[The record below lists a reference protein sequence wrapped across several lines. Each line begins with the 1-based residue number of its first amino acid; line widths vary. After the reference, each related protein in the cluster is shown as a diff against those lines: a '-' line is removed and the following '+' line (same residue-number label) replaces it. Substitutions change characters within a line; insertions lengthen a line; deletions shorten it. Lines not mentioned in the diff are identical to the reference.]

1 MIIVSRKRIIEHKKI
16 GSGFLANKLYRSV
29 FSAEEMPLCEIVRK
43 HAMVAS
49 IAMAIGGYAEGVC
62 AYIDRLFSSATCL
75 YMGAA
80 LTNSSYTS
88 AIGDAYEDYMTVL
101 AISGV
106 VSVIAKIIF
115 IVFLFR
121 MYIKLSKACGAKM
134 SWVKA
139 ILVNVLVTI
148 VIWFLVAKFAT
159 VAGILSL
166 LGAGFLVYTQFYLS
180 GRSYIFMVRDSKKD
194 TPAVQE

>member
-1 MIIVSRKRIIEHKKI
+1 MI

-43 HAMVAS
+43 HAMIAS
-49 IAMAIGGYAEGVC
+49 IAMAIGGYAEGVH
-62 AYIDRLFSSATCL
+62 AYVDKLFSSVTSLCI
-75 YMGAA
+75 GAA
-80 LTNSSYTS
+80 LTDSSYTS
-88 AIGDAYEDYMTVL
+88 EINDAFENYMT
-101 AISGV
+101 AWMISGV
-106 VSVIAKIIF
+106 VSIIAKIIF
-115 IVFLFR
+115 IVCLFR
-121 MYIKLSKACGAKM
+121 MYIKLSKACEVKM

-148 VIWFLVAKFAT
+148 VIWLLVAKFAT
-159 VAGILSL
+159 IAGILSF